1 MSIDIFAGS
10 NAAWL
15 IPALSVLAFPITLF
29 LGRFLPGKGS
39 FIPIVAIAAGF
50 ILFWFVLSDF
60 LSGGSVP
67 LHVDIEWINIG
78 FWEITWGF
86 LVDRI
91 SVVML
96 GLITFVALLV
106 QVYSLQYM
114 KGDSRYGWYFSLH
127 ALFAGSMLLVVLAD
141 NLLFLYF
148 AWELVGLGA
157 YLLIGFWFDRRSAAE
172 AAKKAFI
179 TTRIGDVGLL
189 IGIIILFKATGT
201 FHISSIIHVAQ
212 NGGISDSTIMW
223 SSLLIFL
230 GAMGKSGQFPLH
242 VWLPDAMEGPT
253 PVSALIHAATMVA
266 AGVYLVA
273 RMMPLF
279 DLVPEMQLIVVITG
293 LFTFIFAGFIA
304 LVMTDMKRILAYSTI
319 SHLGLMMLSIG
330 TGAVGAALF
339 HLVVH
344 GISKALLF
352 LGAGNVMHSTN
363 DETDCWRLGGLKSK
377 MPITA
382 GIFLIGS
389 LSLAGIA
396 PLSGF
401 FSKDEIL
408 SSVYQEMG
416 LGFLIVTLAGGF
428 ISALYIAR
436 LFLITFTGTSRTDA
450 AKNAHESPVLM
461 LFPVVMLTIVAIF
474 LGMVAIP
481 MGEFKGFT
489 SFVEQESKFHI
500 IPWLLVVSLL
510 IAILGVVVGW
520 LYYGKSRLSHKSMAL
535 RLGFMYKGALK
546 GFWIDAIYQF
556 VIDRIVLESGRLI
569 ATFDRIVINDTG
581 IDGSAK
587 SVLLSALK
595 VRLIQTGKIYNYG
608 TAMAFGVFLAVIVW
622 WVF

>member
-1 MSIDIFAGS
+1 MCI
-10 NAAWL
+10 
-15 IPALSVLAFPITLF
+15 
-29 LGRFLPGKGS
+29 R
-39 FIPIVAIAAGF
+39 
-50 ILFWFVLSDF
+50 
-60 LSGGSVP
+60 
-67 LHVDIEWINIG
+67 
-78 FWEITWGF
+78 
-86 LVDRI
+86 DR
-91 SVVML
+91 
-96 GLITFVALLV
+96 
-106 QVYSLQYM
+106 
-114 KGDSRYGWYFSLH
+114 YFSLH

-148 AWELVGLGA
+148 AWELVGLGS

-330 TGAVGAALF
+330 TGAMGAALF

-510 IAILGVVVGW
+510 IAILGVIVGW

>member
-148 AWELVGLGA
+148 AWELVGLGS

-500 IPWLLVVSLL
+500 IPWLLVVSLS

>member
-148 AWELVGLGA
+148 AWELVGLGS

-428 ISALYIAR
+428 VSALYIAR

-608 TAMAFGVFLAVIVW
+608 TAMAFGVFLAVVVW

>member
-148 AWELVGLGA
+148 AWELVGLGS

-428 ISALYIAR
+428 VSALYIAR

-461 LFPVVMLTIVAIF
+461 LFPVVMLMIVAIF

>member
-148 AWELVGLGA
+148 AWELVGLGS

-304 LVMTDMKRILAYSTI
+304 LVMTDMQRILAYSTI

-330 TGAVGAALF
+330 TGAVGAAVF

-520 LYYGKSRLSHKSMAL
+520 LYYGKSRLSHKSVAL

>member
-148 AWELVGLGA
+148 AWELVGLGS

-330 TGAVGAALF
+330 TGAMGAALF

-428 ISALYIAR
+428 VSALYIAR

-510 IAILGVVVGW
+510 IAILGVIVGW

-608 TAMAFGVFLAVIVW
+608 CLLYTSPSPRD
-622 WVF
+622 

>member
-10 NAAWL
+10 NAAWI

-29 LGRFLPGKGS
+29 FGRFLPGKGS
-39 FIPIVAIAAGF
+39 FIPILAISAGF
-50 ILFWFVLSDF
+50 VLFWFVLSDF
-60 LSGGSVP
+60 LSGDSVP

-78 FWEITWGF
+78 FWKITWGF

-114 KGDSRYGWYFSLH
+114 KGDRRYGWYFSLH

-148 AWELVGLGA
+148 AWELVGLGS

-279 DLVPEMQLIVVITG
+279 NLVPEMQLIVVITG

-363 DETDCWRLGGLKSK
+363 DETDCWRLGGLRSK

-428 ISALYIAR
+428 VSALYMAR

-450 AKNAHESPVLM
+450 AKNAHESPFLM
-461 LFPVVMLTIVAIF
+461 LFPVVMLTIVAMF

-500 IPWLLVVSLL
+500 IPWLIVVSLL

>member
-114 KGDSRYGWYFSLH
+114 KGDRRYGWYFSLH

-148 AWELVGLGA
+148 AWELVGLGS

-428 ISALYIAR
+428 VSALYIAR

-500 IPWLLVVSLL
+500 IPWLLVVSLS

-587 SVLLSALK
+587 SVLLSAFK
-595 VRLIQTGKIYNYG
+595 IRLVQTGKIYNYG

>member
-148 AWELVGLGA
+148 AWELVGLGS

-510 IAILGVVVGW
+510 IAILGVIVGW
-520 LYYGKSRLSHKSMAL
+520 LYYGKSRLSHKSVAL

>member
-148 AWELVGLGA
+148 AWELVGLGS

-428 ISALYIAR
+428 VSALYIAR

-461 LFPVVMLTIVAIF
+461 LFPVVMLMIVAIF

-520 LYYGKSRLSHKSMAL
+520 LYYGKSRLSHKSVAL

>member
-148 AWELVGLGA
+148 AWELVGLGS

-279 DLVPEMQLIVVITG
+279 ALVPEMQLIVVITG

-428 ISALYIAR
+428 VSALYIAR

>member
-148 AWELVGLGA
+148 AWELVGLGS

-279 DLVPEMQLIVVITG
+279 ALVPEMQLIVVITG

-408 SSVYQEMG
+408 NSVYQEMG

-500 IPWLLVVSLL
+500 IPWLLVVSLS
-510 IAILGVVVGW
+510 ITILGVVVGW

>member
-148 AWELVGLGA
+148 AWELVGLGS

-428 ISALYIAR
+428 VSALYIAR

-461 LFPVVMLTIVAIF
+461 LFPVIMLTIVAIF

-608 TAMAFGVFLAVIVW
+608 TAMAFGVFLAVVVW

>member
-148 AWELVGLGA
+148 AWELVGLGS

>member
-78 FWEITWGF
+78 FWKITWGF

-114 KGDSRYGWYFSLH
+114 KGDRRYGWYFSLH

-148 AWELVGLGA
+148 AWELVGLGS

-279 DLVPEMQLIVVITG
+279 ALVPEMQLIVVITG

-428 ISALYIAR
+428 VSALYIAR

-450 AKNAHESPVLM
+450 AKNAHESPFLM
-461 LFPVVMLTIVAIF
+461 LFPVVMLTIVAMF

-481 MGEFKGFT
+481 MGEFKGFA

-500 IPWLLVVSLL
+500 IPWLIVVSLL

-520 LYYGKSRLSHKSMAL
+520 LYYGKSHLSHKSMAL

>member
-1 MSIDIFAGS
+1 MSIDILTGA

-15 IPALSVLAFPITLF
+15 IPALSIIAFPTTVF

-39 FIPIVAIAAGF
+39 FISILAIFLGF
-50 ILFWFVLSDF
+50 ILFWFVLFDF
-60 LSGGSVP
+60 LSGNSVP
-67 LHVDIEWINIG
+67 LHVDIDWIHIG
-78 FWEITWGF
+78 FWKITWGF

-91 SVVML
+91 SIVML

-106 QVYSLQYM
+106 QIYSLQYM
-114 KGDSRYGWYFSLH
+114 KGDNRYGWYFSLH

-148 AWELVGLGA
+148 AWELVGLGS

-201 FHISSIIHVAQ
+201 FHISSIIHAAQ
-212 NGGISDSTIMW
+212 NGWVADATIFW

-266 AGVYLVA
+266 AGVYLAV
-273 RMMPLF
+273 RMTPLF
-279 DLVPEMQLIVVITG
+279 ELVPEVQVTVALVG
-293 LFTFIFAGFIA
+293 LTTFIFAGVVA
-304 LVMTDMKRILAYSTI
+304 LVTTDIKRVLAYSTI
-319 SHLGLMMLSIG
+319 SHLGLMMLSVG

-352 LGAGNVMHSTN
+352 LGAGNIMHATN
-363 DETDCWRLGGLKSK
+363 DATDCWSFGGLKRK
-377 MPITA
+377 MPITT

-408 SSVYQEMG
+408 GSVYQNMG
-416 LGFLIVTLAGGF
+416 YAFLIITLVGGF
-428 ISALYIAR
+428 ISALYMSRI
-436 LFLITFTGTSRTDA
+436 FLITFTGDPRTDFA
-450 AKNAHESPVLM
+450 QNAHESSRIM
-461 LFPVVMLTIVAIF
+461 LLPVVMLAIVAFF
-474 LGMVAIP
+474 LGMVAFP
-481 MGEFKGFT
+481 MWDFNGF
-489 SFVEQESKFHI
+489 SAFVEQGYKFHI
-500 IPWLLVVSLL
+500 IPWLAIVSLMV
-510 IAILGVVVGW
+510 AILGLLTGW
-520 LYYGKSRLSHKSMAL
+520 VFYYKSLLSHRAMASRFGL
-535 RLGFMYKGALK
+535 FYRGALV
-546 GFWIDAIYQF
+546 GFWVDFIYEF
-556 VIDRIVLESGRLI
+556 IINRVVLALGRLI
-569 ATFDRIVINDTG
+569 AAFDRIVVNDTG
-581 IDGSAK
+581 IDGSGK
-587 SVLLSALK
+587 SVLLSAFK
-595 VRLIQTGKIYNYG
+595 IRLIQTGKIYSYG
-608 TAMAFGVFLAVIVW
+608 TAMAFGVFLAVAVW

>member
-148 AWELVGLGA
+148 AWELVGLGS

-279 DLVPEMQLIVVITG
+279 ALVPEMQLIVVITG

-428 ISALYIAR
+428 VSALYIAR

-474 LGMVAIP
+474 LGIVAIP

-510 IAILGVVVGW
+510 IAILGVIVGW
-520 LYYGKSRLSHKSMAL
+520 LYYGKSRLSHKSVAL

>member
-15 IPALSVLAFPITLF
+15 IPALSVLAFAITLF

-127 ALFAGSMLLVVLAD
+127 ALFAGSMLLVVLAN

-148 AWELVGLGA
+148 AWELVGLGS

-279 DLVPEMQLIVVITG
+279 ELVPEMQLIVVITG

-377 MPITA
+377 MQISA

-428 ISALYIAR
+428 VSALYIAR

-510 IAILGVVVGW
+510 IAIFGVVVGW
-520 LYYGKSRLSHKSMAL
+520 LYYGKSCLSHKTMAL

>member
-148 AWELVGLGA
+148 AWELVGLGS

-428 ISALYIAR
+428 VSALYIAR

-461 LFPVVMLTIVAIF
+461 LFPVVMLMIVAIF

-500 IPWLLVVSLL
+500 IPWLLVVSLS

>member
-148 AWELVGLGA
+148 AWELVGLGS

-279 DLVPEMQLIVVITG
+279 ELVPEMQLIVVITG

-428 ISALYIAR
+428 VSALYIAR

>member
-1 MSIDIFAGS
+1 M
-10 NAAWL
+10 
-15 IPALSVLAFPITLF
+15 
-29 LGRFLPGKGS
+29 
-39 FIPIVAIAAGF
+39 
-50 ILFWFVLSDF
+50 
-60 LSGGSVP
+60 
-67 LHVDIEWINIG
+67 
-78 FWEITWGF
+78 
-86 LVDRI
+86 
-91 SVVML
+91 
-96 GLITFVALLV
+96 
-106 QVYSLQYM
+106 
-114 KGDSRYGWYFSLH
+114 
-127 ALFAGSMLLVVLAD
+127 
-141 NLLFLYF
+141 
-148 AWELVGLGA
+148 
-157 YLLIGFWFDRRSAAE
+157 
-172 AAKKAFI
+172 
-179 TTRIGDVGLL
+179 GLL
-189 IGIIILFKATGT
+189 SGIIILFKATGT

-330 TGAVGAALF
+330 TGAMGAALF

-461 LFPVVMLTIVAIF
+461 LFPVVMLMIVAIF

-510 IAILGVVVGW
+510 IAILGVIVGW
-520 LYYGKSRLSHKSMAL
+520 LYYGKSRLSHKSVAL

>member
-148 AWELVGLGA
+148 AWELVGLGS

-428 ISALYIAR
+428 VSALYIAR

-461 LFPVVMLTIVAIF
+461 LFPVVLLTIVAIF

>member
-148 AWELVGLGA
+148 AWELVGLGS

-279 DLVPEMQLIVVITG
+279 ALVPEMQLIVVITG

>member
-1 MSIDIFAGS
+1 
-10 NAAWL
+10 
-15 IPALSVLAFPITLF
+15 
-29 LGRFLPGKGS
+29 
-39 FIPIVAIAAGF
+39 
-50 ILFWFVLSDF
+50 
-60 LSGGSVP
+60 
-67 LHVDIEWINIG
+67 
-78 FWEITWGF
+78 
-86 LVDRI
+86 
-91 SVVML
+91 
-96 GLITFVALLV
+96 
-106 QVYSLQYM
+106 M

-148 AWELVGLGA
+148 AWELVGLGS

-428 ISALYIAR
+428 VSALYIAR

-461 LFPVVMLTIVAIF
+461 LFPVVMLT
-474 LGMVAIP
+474 
-481 MGEFKGFT
+481 T
-489 SFVEQESKFHI
+489 
-500 IPWLLVVSLL
+500 VSYTHLTL
-510 IAILGVVVGW
+510 PTKA
-520 LYYGKSRLSHKSMAL
+520 
-535 RLGFMYKGALK
+535 
-546 GFWIDAIYQF
+546 
-556 VIDRIVLESGRLI
+556 
-569 ATFDRIVINDTG
+569 
-581 IDGSAK
+581 
-587 SVLLSALK
+587 
-595 VRLIQTGKIYNYG
+595 
-608 TAMAFGVFLAVIVW
+608 
-622 WVF
+622 

>member
-148 AWELVGLGA
+148 AWELVGLGS

-223 SSLLIFL
+223 SSLLIFI

-428 ISALYIAR
+428 VSALYIAR

>member
-148 AWELVGLGA
+148 AWELVGLGS

-428 ISALYIAR
+428 VSALYIAR

-500 IPWLLVVSLL
+500 IPWLLVVSLS

>member
-15 IPALSVLAFPITLF
+15 IPALSVLAFPITVF
-29 LGRFLPGKGS
+29 VGRFLPGKGS
-39 FIPIVAIAAGF
+39 FIPIVAIATGF

-78 FWEITWGF
+78 FWKITWGF

-114 KGDSRYGWYFSLH
+114 KGDRRYGWYFSLH

-148 AWELVGLGA
+148 AWELVGLGS

-279 DLVPEMQLIVVITG
+279 ALVPEMQLIVVITG

-428 ISALYIAR
+428 VSALYIAR

-450 AKNAHESPVLM
+450 AKNAHESPFLM
-461 LFPVVMLTIVAIF
+461 LFPVVMLTIVAMF

-481 MGEFKGFT
+481 MGEFKGFA

-500 IPWLLVVSLL
+500 IPWLIVVSLL

-520 LYYGKSRLSHKSMAL
+520 LYYGKSHLSHKSMAL

>member
-148 AWELVGLGA
+148 AWELVGLGS

-500 IPWLLVVSLL
+500 IPWLLVVSLS

-520 LYYGKSRLSHKSMAL
+520 LYYGKSRLSHKSVAL

>member
-10 NAAWL
+10 NAAWI

-29 LGRFLPGKGS
+29 FGRFLPGKGS
-39 FIPIVAIAAGF
+39 FIPILAISAGF
-50 ILFWFVLSDF
+50 VLFWFVLSDF
-60 LSGGSVP
+60 LSGDSVP

-78 FWEITWGF
+78 FWKITWGF

-114 KGDSRYGWYFSLH
+114 KGDRRYGWYFSLH

-148 AWELVGLGA
+148 AWELVGLGS

-279 DLVPEMQLIVVITG
+279 NLVPEMQLIVVITG

-363 DETDCWRLGGLKSK
+363 DETDCWSLGGLRSK

-428 ISALYIAR
+428 VSALYMAR

-450 AKNAHESPVLM
+450 AKNAHESPFLM
-461 LFPVVMLTIVAIF
+461 LFPVVMLTIVAMF

-500 IPWLLVVSLL
+500 IPWLIVVSLL
-510 IAILGVVVGW
+510 IAILGLVVGW
-520 LYYGKSRLSHKSMAL
+520 LYYGKSHLSHKSMAL

>member
-148 AWELVGLGA
+148 AWELVGLGS

-428 ISALYIAR
+428 VSALYIAR

-500 IPWLLVVSLL
+500 IPWLLVVSIL
-510 IAILGVVVGW
+510 IAILGEVEGW

>member
-1 MSIDIFAGS
+1 MSIDILTGA

-15 IPALSVLAFPITLF
+15 IPALSIVAFPTTVF

-39 FIPIVAIAAGF
+39 FISILAIFLGF
-50 ILFWFVLSDF
+50 ILFWFVLFDF
-60 LSGGSVP
+60 LSGNSVP
-67 LHVDIEWINIG
+67 LHVDIDWIHIG
-78 FWEITWGF
+78 FWKITWGF

-91 SVVML
+91 SIVML

-106 QVYSLQYM
+106 QIYPLQYM
-114 KGDSRYGWYFSLH
+114 KGDNRYGWYFSLH
-127 ALFAGSMLLVVLAD
+127 AFFAGSMLLVVLAD

-148 AWELVGLGA
+148 AWELVGLGS

-330 TGAVGAALF
+330 TGAMGAALF

-428 ISALYIAR
+428 VSALYIAR

-500 IPWLLVVSLL
+500 IPSFLVVSLL

-520 LYYGKSRLSHKSMAL
+520 LYYGKSRLSHKSVAL

>member
-148 AWELVGLGA
+148 AWELVGLGS

-230 GAMGKSGQFPLH
+230 GAMGKSGQCPLH

-428 ISALYIAR
+428 VSALYIAR

>member
-148 AWELVGLGA
+148 AWELVGLGS

-500 IPWLLVVSLL
+500 IPWLIVVSLL

>member
-148 AWELVGLGA
+148 AWELVGLGS

-428 ISALYIAR
+428 VSALYIAR

-510 IAILGVVVGW
+510 IAILGVIVGW
-520 LYYGKSRLSHKSMAL
+520 LYYGKSRLSHKSVAL

>member
-148 AWELVGLGA
+148 AWELVGLGS

-428 ISALYIAR
+428 VSALYIAR

-474 LGMVAIP
+474 LGIVAIP

>member
-148 AWELVGLGA
+148 AWELVGLGS

-461 LFPVVMLTIVAIF
+461 LFPVVMLMIVAIF

-510 IAILGVVVGW
+510 IAILGVIVGW
-520 LYYGKSRLSHKSMAL
+520 LYYGKSRLSHKSVAL

>member
-1 MSIDIFAGS
+1 MSIDIFTGS

-15 IPALSVLAFPITLF
+15 IPALSILAFPITIV

-39 FIPIVAIAAGF
+39 FIPIVAIMAGF
-50 ILFWFVLSDF
+50 ILFWFVLFDF

-67 LHVDIEWINIG
+67 LHVDIDWIDIG
-78 FWEITWGF
+78 FWKITWGF

-114 KGDSRYGWYFSLH
+114 KGDRRYGWYFSLH

-148 AWELVGLGA
+148 AWELVGLGS

-201 FHISSIIHVAQ
+201 FHISSIVHVAQ
-212 NGGISDSTIMW
+212 NGGISDSTILW
-223 SSLLIFL
+223 ASLLIFL

-279 DLVPEMQLIVVITG
+279 DLVPEIQVIVAVTG

-304 LVMTDMKRILAYSTI
+304 LVMTDIKRILAYSTI

-330 TGAVGAALF
+330 TGGVGAALF

-352 LGAGNVMHSTN
+352 LGAGNIMHGTS
-363 DETDCWRLGGLKSK
+363 DETDCWSLGGLKSK
-377 MPITA
+377 MPVTT

-408 SSVYQEMG
+408 NSVYQEMG
-416 LGFLIVTLAGGF
+416 LGFLIVTLVGGF
-428 ISALYIAR
+428 VSALYIAR
-436 LFLITFTGTSRTDA
+436 LLFITFTGNSRTDVA
-450 AKNAHESPVLM
+450 INAHESPFLM
-461 LFPVVMLTIVAIF
+461 LFPVVMLAIVAMF
-474 LGMVAIP
+474 LGMAAIP
-481 MGEFKGFT
+481 MGGFKGFT
-489 SFVEQESKFHI
+489 FFVEQENKFHI
-500 IPWLLVVSLL
+500 IPWLIVVSFL

-520 LYYGKSRLSHKSMAL
+520 LYYGKSYLSHKAMAL
-535 RLGFMYKGALK
+535 RLGLLYKGALK
-546 GFWIDAIYQF
+546 GFWRDAIYQF

-587 SVLLSALK
+587 SVLLSAFK
-595 VRLIQTGKIYNYG
+595 IRLIQTGKIYNYG
-608 TAMAFGVFLAVIVW
+608 TAMAFGIFLAVIVW

>member
-148 AWELVGLGA
+148 AWELVGLGS

-520 LYYGKSRLSHKSMAL
+520 LYYGKSRLSHKSVAL

>member
-29 LGRFLPGKGS
+29 LGRLLPGKGS

-148 AWELVGLGA
+148 AWELVGLGS

-416 LGFLIVTLAGGF
+416 VGFLIVTLAGGF
-428 ISALYIAR
+428 VSALYIAR

-500 IPWLLVVSLL
+500 IPWLLVVSLS